1 MTSTSGVSS
10 SSNIFFHFL
19 DDSEHSKHFLKKKI
33 WKIFPDSP
41 ENFPDSP
48 ENFPDSP
55 ENFPL
60 DVLAL
65 TFYTEK

>member
-1 MTSTSGVSS
+1 VWEKAWILR
-10 SSNIFFHFL
+10 NLNFL
-19 DDSEHSKHFLKKKI
+19 DESEHSKHFLKKKK
-33 WKIFPDSP
+33 WKI
-41 ENFPDSP
+41 FPDSP

>member
-1 MTSTSGVSS
+1 MGKVWILR
-10 SSNIFFHFL
+10 NLNFL
-19 DDSEHSKHFLKKKI
+19 DESEHSKHFLKKKI

-41 ENFPDSP
+41 ENFP
-48 ENFPDSP
+48 
-55 ENFPL
+55 L